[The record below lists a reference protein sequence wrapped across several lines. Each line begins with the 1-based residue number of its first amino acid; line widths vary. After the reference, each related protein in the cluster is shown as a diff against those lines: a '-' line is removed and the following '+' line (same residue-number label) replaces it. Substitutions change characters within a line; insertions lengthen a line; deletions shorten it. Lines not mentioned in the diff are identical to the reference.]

1 MKKNDELK
9 KQDDHVKMVEDEIAQ
24 LLDLLVKRDEE
35 TKKTDEKKKKKQKK
49 KKKKKK
55 NDEGNKKDDV
65 IADLEESLVK
75 TEYLLGKMRSDNVAN
90 LKQNKRNKFLIEEL
104 QKKHADLK
112 AELFENEQSISAHAV
127 TIQEMQREI
136 KRKDPVIE
144 KLGHTLET

>member
-9 KQDDHVKMVEDEIAQ
+9 KQDDHVKMMEDEIAQ

-35 TKKTDEKKKKKQKK
+35 TKKTDELM
-49 KKKKKK
+49 KKK
-55 NDEGNKKDDV
+55 NDEGNKKDDE

-136 KRKDPVIE
+136 KRKDLVIE

>member
-35 TKKTDEKKKKKQKK
+35 TKKTDELM
-49 KKKKKK
+49 KKKK
-55 NDEGNKKDDV
+55 NDEGNKKDDE
-65 IADLEESLVK
+65 IADLEESIVK

-136 KRKDPVIE
+136 KRKDLVIE

>member
-1 MKKNDELK
+1 MKKNNELK
-9 KQDDHVKMVEDEIAQ
+9 LNDDQVKMMEDEIAQ

-35 TKKTDEKKKKKQKK
+35 TKKTDELM
-49 KKKKKK
+49 KKKKK
-55 NDEGNKKDDV
+55 NDEGNKKDDE
-65 IADLEESLVK
+65 IADLEESIVK

-136 KRKDPVIE
+136 KRKDLVIE

>member
-9 KQDDHVKMVEDEIAQ
+9 KQDDHVKMMEDEIAQ

-35 TKKTDEKKKKKQKK
+35 TKKTDELM
-49 KKKKKK
+49 KKKKK
-55 NDEGNKKDDV
+55 NDEGNKKDDE

-90 LKQNKRNKFLIEEL
+90 LEQNKRDEFLIEEL

-136 KRKDPVIE
+136 KRKVLVIE